1 MGYTTAKG
9 NFRNVSLGQGQE
21 IVAEETILEAA
32 KKGDWV
38 ILQVNS
44 SSRLRNYKLYYVD
57 GVNFA
62 TL

>member
-38 ILQVNS
+38 ILQVKS
-44 SSRLRNYKLYYVD
+44 
-57 GVNFA
+57 
-62 TL
+62 